1 MGWDKQVVMDVYEL
15 GELIPIKMIRLV
27 RVVRVARLFPHFQ
40 TLNRI
45 VQAIG
50 SCVLPMANA
59 FFILLV
65 VTSPVPEPL
74 SVLPCACVS
83 ASSCALT
90 HPPALAHSL
99 THGLALPG
107 LRAGD
112 E

>member
-65 VTSPVPEPL
+65 VTSPVP
-74 SVLPCACVS
+74 
-83 ASSCALT
+83 
-90 HPPALAHSL
+90 
-99 THGLALPG
+99 
-107 LRAGD
+107 R
-112 E
+112 